1 MDVQTDESDFIGRCP
16 TKTSMVHTKKHLQYM
31 YWLPKLHKRASKA
44 RFIVPTAHCSLKPL
58 PKAVAS
64 ALKILY
70 KQIEAYH
77 TNSFFFSVVQTFYP
91 AQNNKTVFT
100 AINKSNN
107 TRRQKQLPEGVL

>member
-1 MDVQTDESDFIGRCP
+1 
-16 TKTSMVHTKKHLQYM
+16 M

-70 KQIEAYH
+70 KQNEAYD
-77 TNSFFFSVVQTFYP
+77 TNSFFFSLVQTFYP
-91 AQNNKTVFT
+91 VQNSKTVFT
-100 AINKSNN
+100 TINKSSN
-107 TRRQKQLPEGVL
+107 TRRQKQSPEGVL

>member
-1 MDVQTDESDFIGRCP
+1 
-16 TKTSMVHTKKHLQYM
+16 M

-70 KQIEAYH
+70 KQIEA
-77 TNSFFFSVVQTFYP
+77 FYP
-91 AQNNKTVFT
+91 VQNNKTVFT
-100 AINKSNN
+100 AINKSSN
-107 TRRQKQLPEGVL
+107 TRRQKQSPEGVL